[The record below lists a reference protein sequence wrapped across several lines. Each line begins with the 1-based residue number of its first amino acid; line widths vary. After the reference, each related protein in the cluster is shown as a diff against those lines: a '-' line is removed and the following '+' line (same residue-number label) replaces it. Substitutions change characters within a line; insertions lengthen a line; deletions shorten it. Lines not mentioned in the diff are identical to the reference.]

1 MSILREVGTGRQ
13 VELPPRALVGR
24 SKQADLCLDWQWV
37 SGEHAVIWWDGR
49 TWRIRD
55 LSSRNGTTVD
65 GRPIDGRDGVDLSRG
80 CVVAI
85 GQAETA
91 WVLDDDGPPTP
102 MAIAND
108 GSVRLAVDD
117 VIGLPEESDPR
128 VVVRRDAER
137 WVLSGGEGDVTVTD
151 RHPLV
156 LDGRSWTLRLP
167 EGATPTGEVMGRVC
181 RLDELRLELDVS
193 RDEETIDARLF
204 NGRSRI
210 GLDPRSHHY
219 VLVLLARQRLADRAA
234 GRSEADEGW
243 IDAEVLCEML
253 KQRRDVLNVYVYRI
267 RQQFIRAGVIDGAEV
282 IARRPHA
289 HQLRLAVA
297 DLAVGAL

>member
-1 MSILREVGTGRQ
+1 MSILREVGTGRRM
-13 VELPPRALVGR
+13 VLPPRALVGR
-24 SKQADLCLDWQWV
+24 SKQADLCLDSQWV

-49 TWRIRD
+49 IWRIRD

-65 GRPIDGRDGVDLSRG
+65 GRPIDGREGVHLPRG
-80 CVVAI
+80 GVVAI

-91 WVLDDDGPPTP
+91 WVLEDDGPPTP
-102 MAIAND
+102 MAIASD

-137 WVLSGGEGDVTVTD
+137 WIMSGEAGEAPVTD
-151 RHPLV
+151 R
-156 LDGRSWTLRLP
+156 
-167 EGATPTGEVMGRVC
+167 
-181 RLDELRLELDVS
+181 LRLELDVS

-204 NGRSRI
+204 NGKTRI
-210 GLDPRSHHY
+210 GLEPRSHHY
-219 VLVLLARQRLADRAA
+219 VLVLLARQRLADRSA
-234 GRSEADEGW
+234 GSSEADEGW
-243 IDAEVLCEML
+243 IDAEMLCAML

-267 RQQFIRAGVIDGAEV
+267 RQQFMRAGVIDGGDV
-282 IARRPHA
+282 IERRPHA

-297 DLAVGAL
+297 DLVVGSM